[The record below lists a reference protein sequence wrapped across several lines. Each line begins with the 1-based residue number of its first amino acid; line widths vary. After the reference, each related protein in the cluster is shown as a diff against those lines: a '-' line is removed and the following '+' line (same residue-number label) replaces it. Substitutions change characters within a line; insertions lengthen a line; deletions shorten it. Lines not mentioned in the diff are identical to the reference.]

1 MEDFIAFMSAE
12 IMSKITLILGGAR
25 SGKSYFAQELAK
37 KGNRKVLFVAT
48 AEPLDDEMRVR
59 IEEHRKNR
67 PVKWKT
73 LEVTKNLGMK
83 IKECT
88 KGDEIIIIDC
98 ITLLISNLLYDEPN
112 YPVAEKRVLKEINAL
127 LECINTL
134 DAHFIIVSNEVGLG
148 LVPDNKLGRI
158 YRDML
163 GKSNQ
168 LLASQSGIVYFMVAG
183 IPSRILSDTG
193 NVSH

>member
-1 MEDFIAFMSAE
+1 MSAG

-37 KGNRKVLFVAT
+37 KGKRKVLFVAT

-73 LEVTKNLGMK
+73 LEVTKNIGMK

-88 KGDEIIIIDC
+88 KGDDIIIIDC

-148 LVPDNKLGRI
+148 LVPDNKLGRL

-168 LLASQSGIVYFMVAG
+168 LLASQSGMVYFMVAG
-183 IPSRILSDTG
+183 IPSRILPDTG
-193 NVSH
+193 NASH

>member
-1 MEDFIAFMSAE
+1 MSAGRT
-12 IMSKITLILGGAR
+12 SKITLILGGVR
-25 SGKSYFAQELAK
+25 SGKSHFAQELAK
-37 KGNRKVLFVAT
+37 KGKKQVLFVAT

-59 IEEHRKNR
+59 IEEHRKHR

-73 LEVTKNLGMK
+73 LEASKNLGPK
-83 IKECT
+83 IKANTTGAET
-88 KGDEIIIIDC
+88 VIIDC
-98 ITLLISNLLYDEPN
+98 ITLLISNLLYDDPN
-112 YPVAEKRVLKEINAL
+112 YPAAEKRVLKEINRL
-127 LECINTL
+127 LDCINTI
-134 DAHFIIVSNEVGLG
+134 DANFIIVSNEVGLG

-183 IPSRILSDTG
+183 IPSRILPYPE